1 MPLRVHAVAAVVHYT
16 LRHDF
21 DFVCRGRPSE
31 NEPLPGFESNDDDD
45 DDGEEEE
52 EEETR
57 E

>member
-31 NEPLPGFESNDDDD
+31 NEPLLGFESNDDDD
-45 DDGEEEE
+45 DDGE
-52 EEETR
+52 
-57 E
+57 